1 MRRIPLAAV
10 PQLVAAV
17 PAVVVLVAMGDRL
30 PSPLASH
37 FGPTGAADGFAS
49 RGALL
54 GLSAGLAVLMALVL
68 GLVARQFSGGAAIS
82 RWDTGRFF
90 MAVAWA
96 AAGGLGVTQYGA
108 VAANLDLADA
118 TGATLPGWLLP
129 AALGAA
135 AVGGAA
141 GWLVAGRTPVT
152 DPPPASATPLG
163 ATEQVSWTRSVGSV
177 WITVGGGVLLVG
189 GLVLGPLVSWGAAAG
204 PLIAGVLLLV
214 FARARVTV
222 DRRGLTVALGVLG
235 WPRIHVRAG
244 DIAAVSV
251 ADVSPLQFGG
261 WGYRI
266 VPGGSGIVVRSGP
279 ALIVTKRSG
288 HRFTVTVDDAET
300 AASLLAGAAA
310 C

>member
-1 MRRIPLAAV
+1 MRRVLLAGV

-37 FGPTGAADGFAS
+37 FGPTGAADGFTG

-54 GLSAGLAVLMALVL
+54 GLSVGLAVLMALVFA
-68 GLVARQFSGGAAIS
+68 LVARQFGGTAIS

-96 AAGGLGVTQYGA
+96 AAGGIGVTQYGS
-108 VAANLDLADA
+108 VAANLGLADA
-118 TGATLPGWLLP
+118 AGATLPGWLLP
-129 AALGAA
+129 AGLGAA
-135 AVGGAA
+135 VAGGAI

-152 DPPPASATPLG
+152 DPVPAAATPLG
-163 ATEQVSWTRSVGSV
+163 ETEQVSWSRTVGSV
-177 WITVGGGVLLVG
+177 WITVGGVAVFGG
-189 GLVLGPLVSWGAAAG
+189 GLALGPLVSWGAAAV
-204 PLIAGVLLLV
+204 PLLVGVLLLL
-214 FARARVTV
+214 FARAHVTV

-235 WPRIHVRAG
+235 WPRVHVQAG
-244 DIAAVSV
+244 DIVAVSV
-251 ADVSPLQFGG
+251 ADVSPMQFGG

-279 ALIVTKRSG
+279 ALIVTRRSG
-288 HRFTVTVDDAET
+288 RRFTVTVDDAQT
-300 AASLLAGAAA
+300 AAGVLAGVAA